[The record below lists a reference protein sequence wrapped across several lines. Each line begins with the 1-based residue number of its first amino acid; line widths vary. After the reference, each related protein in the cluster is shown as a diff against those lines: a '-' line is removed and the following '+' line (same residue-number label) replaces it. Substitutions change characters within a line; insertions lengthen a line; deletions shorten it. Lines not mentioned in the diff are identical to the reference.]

1 MLANSP
7 STIVVWLSMDHR
19 NNSGHSDSQDNRENL
34 TTASTAFLTVTM
46 KTTAFEASANLLL
59 DDLPVIRDN
68 LRKGFLETQSTV
80 NKWVQNFKKKLD
92 GEEDEDDFNA
102 RPARPAQG
110 RYGQPGGGSTYG
122 RKSGDT
128 GRRSGDRERYDADP
142 QVLGDDFATLQMRD
156 DEGQY
161 FEMTRVSNH

>member
-1 MLANSP
+1 M
-7 STIVVWLSMDHR
+7 
-19 NNSGHSDSQDNRENL
+19 
-34 TTASTAFLTVTM
+34 M
-46 KTTAFEASANLLL
+46 KTAALEASANLLL

-102 RPARPAQG
+102 QSARPAQG
-110 RYGQPGGGSTYG
+110 RYGQPGGGSIYG

-142 QVLGDDFATLQMRD
+142 QVIGDDFATLQMRD
-156 DEGQY
+156 EEGQDCECLEY
-161 FEMTRVSNH
+161 SITNVSFSSSTTARPSTSES

>member
-1 MLANSP
+1 M
-7 STIVVWLSMDHR
+7 
-19 NNSGHSDSQDNRENL
+19 
-34 TTASTAFLTVTM
+34 M
-46 KTTAFEASANLLL
+46 KTAALDTSANFLL

-92 GEEDEDDFNA
+92 GEEDEDDFDA

-110 RYGQPGGGSTYG
+110 RYGQPGGGSMYG
-122 RKSGDT
+122 RRSGDT

-161 FEMTRVSNH
+161 LECLGYPITNVSFSSSTTASPTASESRPLQAYPFTPCRSQSLISGRTR